1 MKVTKQTFATFTR
14 KKVPLANT
22 IHHSSFIYNQ
32 FKKLNLCK
40 SYSHRVINHLM
51 SILISIFITGYHGKT
66 TDFAKNS
73 SCHRTTIAHFL
84 NSGKWDD
91 SLLSN
96 TLKRSVIEIIYS
108 EAAHTGK
115 SVFCI
120 VDDTIASKTKPS
132 SQALH
137 PIEDA
142 YFHQSHLKGKQDY
155 GHQAVAVMLS
165 CNGIVLNYDFVMYNK
180 SISKIDII
188 QNIAKE
194 LPVPPVMSYF
204 LCDCWYVSE
213 KIINTFAGKGYHT
226 IGALKTN
233 RMLYPFGIKKKLNE
247 FAALL
252 SVTHSDFHLVTVKN
266 QKYYVYRYEG
276 KLNGIENAVVLL
288 SYPEKAFGI
297 PKALRAFLS
306 TDVSL
311 STDEILSYYVCR
323 WPIEIFFRQCKDKL
337 ALDSYQIR
345 SVQGI
350 RRFWL
355 LMSLAHF
362 MCVTGTGKSC
372 SFENGYHQIC
382 DIIRLEK
389 YHYLF
394 LCAKGCHDFDSFMKS
409 IA

>member
-1 MKVTKQTFATFTR
+1 
-14 KKVPLANT
+14 
-22 IHHSSFIYNQ
+22 
-32 FKKLNLCK
+32 
-40 SYSHRVINHLM
+40 M
-51 SILISIFITGYHGKT
+51 SILISIFLLGYHGKT

-108 EAAHTGK
+108 EAARTGK
-115 SVFCI
+115 PVFCI

-180 SISKIDII
+180 SISKIDIV

-213 KIINTFAGKGYHT
+213 KIINTFAGRGFHT
-226 IGALKTN
+226 IGALKTS

-266 QKYYVYRYEG
+266 QTYYVYRYEG
-276 KLNGIENAVVLL
+276 KLNGIENGVVLL
-288 SYPEKAFGI
+288 SYPEKAFGN

-345 SVQGI
+345 SAQGI

-394 LCAKGCHDFDSFMKS
+394 LCAKGCHDFDSFMKFV
-409 IA
+409 A

>member
-32 FKKLNLCK
+32 FKKLNLYK
-40 SYSHRVINHLM
+40 SYSNRVINHLM

-108 EAAHTGK
+108 EAARTGK
-115 SVFCI
+115 PVFCI

-180 SISKIDII
+180 SISKIDIV
-188 QNIAKE
+188 QNISKE

-311 STDEILSYYVCR
+311 STNEILSYYVCR

-337 ALDSYQIR
+337 ALDSYQMR
-345 SVQGI
+345 SAQGI

-409 IA
+409 VA

>member
-1 MKVTKQTFATFTR
+1 M
-14 KKVPLANT
+14 PLANT

-40 SYSHRVINHLM
+40 FYSNRVVNHLM
-51 SILISIFITGYHGKT
+51 SILISIFISGYHGKT

-91 SLLSN
+91 SLLSD
-96 TLKRSVIEIIYS
+96 TLKCSVIEIIYS
-108 EAAHTGK
+108 EAARTGK
-115 SVFCI
+115 PVLCI

-165 CNGIVLNYDFVMYNK
+165 CNGIVLNYAFVMYNK
-180 SISKIDII
+180 SISKIDIV
-188 QNIAKE
+188 QSIAKE

-213 KIINTFAGKGYHT
+213 KIINTFAQRGFHT

-233 RMLYPFGIKKKLNE
+233 RLLYPSGIK
-247 FAALL
+247 
-252 SVTHSDFHLVTVKN
+252 
-266 QKYYVYRYEG
+266 RY
-276 KLNGIENAVVLL
+276 
-288 SYPEKAFGI
+288 
-297 PKALRAFLS
+297 
-306 TDVSL
+306 
-311 STDEILSYYVCR
+311 
-323 WPIEIFFRQCKDKL
+323 
-337 ALDSYQIR
+337 
-345 SVQGI
+345 
-350 RRFWL
+350 WL

-362 MCVTGTGKSC
+362 MCAVGTGRFC
-372 SFENGYHQIC
+372 SFETGYHEIC
-382 DIIRLEK
+382 DTIQLEK
-389 YHYLF
+389 YRYLF
-394 LCAKGCHDFDSFMKS
+394 QCAKESNDFDSFMKF
-409 IA
+409 AV